1 MRCSAHKFYLAP
13 GEVKTITF
21 QVKVMESNYNRD
33 FMQMIAYLLQYNGTS
48 TQHRYFDF
56 KYIEVK

>member
-1 MRCSAHKFYLAP
+1 
-13 GEVKTITF
+13 
-21 QVKVMESNYNRD
+21 MESNYNRD